1 MARVLLIPLLTFLL
15 LPPIGQAQEAADSAG
30 AVRSIRAALDG
41 WVDAANRQDWQTAAR
56 VWAPDLVGWYPGQPD
71 DTYAKEM
78 ERAANP
84 KSGRPK
90 TRYEVKVEEVMVSG
104 PLAVVRDI
112 WRFTTAPGTPD
123 SLIAVVRGFE
133 VWRRQAD
140 GHWKISRWI
149 SAPEPAT
156 KP

>member
-1 MARVLLIPLLTFLL
+1 V
-15 LPPIGQAQEAADSAG
+15 E
-30 AVRSIRAALDG
+30 
-41 WVDAANRQDWQTAAR
+41 AANRQDWRAAAQ

-78 ERAANP
+78 EQAAHP
-84 KSGRPK
+84 KPGRPK
-90 TRYEVKVEEVMVSG
+90 TRYAVKVEEVIVSG

-112 WRFTTAPGTPD
+112 WRFTTAPGTKD
-123 SLIAVVRGFE
+123 SSIAVVRGFE
-133 VWRRQAD
+133 VWQQQAD

>member
-1 MARVLLIPLLTFLL
+1 MPILLLFLFLL
-15 LPPIGQAQEAADSAG
+15 PRIGQAQAATESAR
-30 AVRSIRAALDG
+30 AVRNIRAALDG
-41 WVDAANRQDWQTAAR
+41 WVEAANRQDWRAAAQ
-56 VWAPDLVGWYPGQPD
+56 VWAPDLVEWYPGQPD

-78 ERAANP
+78 EQAAHP
-84 KSGRPK
+84 KPGRPK
-90 TRYEVKVEEVMVSG
+90 TRYEVNVVEVMVSG

-112 WRFTTAPGTPD
+112 WRFMTAPGTPD
-123 SLIAVVRGFE
+123 SSVSVVRGFE
-133 VWRRQAD
+133 VWRRLAD